1 MRTPRT
7 PHWSETLRIMRYLKK
22 CLGQGLFY
30 SKKKAGENLDIQG
43 HVDLDWTGS
52 TLDQKSTSGYC
63 ISLGGDVVIW
73 VVKAKCCG

>member
-1 MRTPRT
+1 MQTPRT
-7 PHWSETLRIMRYLKK
+7 PHWSETLRILRYLKK

-30 SKKKAGENLDIQG
+30 SKKKAAKNLDIQG
-43 HVDLDWTGS
+43 YVDVGS